1 LTILAQHEF
10 WVKIV
15 GTMPLTKMSTA
26 RNFLPFLPFAYD
38 HILYYSNAKEY
49 QTTKTL
55 QKCFPARGNLA
66 YGQLSFLPSLKEMG
80 LQKGFL

>member
-1 LTILAQHEF
+1 MYYTIIH
-10 WVKIV
+10 
-15 GTMPLTKMSTA
+15 
-26 RNFLPFLPFAYD
+26 
-38 HILYYSNAKEY
+38 NAKEY